1 MLRGRPFA
9 STSAWV
15 PGFVVIFVCMAGWA
29 VPAQPDRLDVPALLT
44 LYARGDF
51 DRAVGVVARAS
62 REQAQVFQ
70 ARLVSAGHSW
80 AHDTPDQLASRL
92 FAAAAFALEIEAVR
106 TERGE
111 WSETRNLA
119 CNGRCVLEW
128 ACTILRARGRADD
141 AERVWHLAVIA
152 LAGGV
157 RDWTFLLSPLTP
169 TQRPETGHL
178 AHARLRLPAEP
189 RLRLARAVALASRY
203 DITTELDV
211 PRAGV
216 RTEPTVAPLPVVR
229 IVGGRGGFPADRRVQ
244 QLEYSLQPLRELID
258 DPVVGAEARL
268 RLGYLHFRSGEYEA
282 AIEAERVAAA
292 ATSDVSL
299 QYVAHFIAAQ
309 ASQAA
314 GDLAAAETSYRRALD
329 VRPKS
334 QSATLAL
341 AALRMLDG
349 DPASAYDLV
358 EQSRADRRAD
368 DDPWR
373 MFLYGDFT
381 RLPGLIQQLRAAVR
395 P

>member
-1 MLRGRPFA
+1 MIRKCRSGRGPLA
-9 STSAWV
+9 VSALV
-15 PGFVVIFVCMAGWA
+15 ATLVSLGALAPA
-29 VPAQPDRLDVPALLT
+29 AQPDRLDVPALLT

-70 ARLVSAGHSW
+70 ARLVSAGHAW
-80 AHDTPDQLASRL
+80 AHDAPDQLASRL
-92 FAAAAFALEIEAVR
+92 FAAAAFALEIEALR

-111 WSETRNLA
+111 WPETRSLA

-157 RDWTFLLSPLTP
+157 RDWTFLVSLTS

-178 AHARLRLPAEP
+178 VHAGLRLPGEP
-189 RLRLARAVALASRY
+189 RIRLARAVALASRY
-203 DITTELDV
+203 DIMTEMDL

-216 RTEPTVAPLPVVR
+216 RTEPSMAPLPVIRVM
-229 IVGGRGGFPADRRVQ
+229 GGRGGSPADRRVQ
-244 QLEYSLQPLRELID
+244 QLEYSLLQLRELID

-268 RLGYLHFRSGEYEA
+268 RLGYLHLRSGEYEA
-282 AIEAERVAAA
+282 AIEAERIAAA
-292 ATSDVSL
+292 ATPDLSL

-314 GDLAAAETSYRRALD
+314 GDLAAAEKSYARALG

-349 DPASAYDLV
+349 DPATAYVLV